1 MTKGQ
6 GWKEA
11 RQGQA
16 KVLTPE
22 EEARVYTIAAD
33 GKYGRRDVCILDF
46 SFRAGL
52 RAKEIAALMIED
64 VTDPKGRI
72 VASFILKHSQAKGD
86 SGGTVYLTN
95 KRLRNSLAVY
105 LKERE
110 GDTDRHLFKSQ
121 KDVFTGN
128 TIQMLLARLFKKADI
143 KGAKSHSGRRT
154 FATRLIERGYNI
166 KAVSKLLRHANIQTT
181 SEYISTN
188 PVAMGKMLED
198 M

>member
-6 GWKEA
+6 GWKDA

-22 EEARVYTIAAD
+22 EEARVYTIAAA
-33 GKYGRRDVCILDF
+33 GKHGKRDVCILDF

-52 RAKEIAALMIED
+52 RAKEIAALMIDD
-64 VTDPKGRI
+64 VTDAKGRI
-72 VASFILKHSQAKGD
+72 VDSFILKHSQAKGD
-86 SGGTVYLTN
+86 TGGTVHLTS
-95 KRLRNSLAVY
+95 KRLRKNLAAY

-110 GDTDRHLFKSQ
+110 GDTNRHLFKSQ

-128 TIQMLLARLFKKADI
+128 TIQMLMARIYKKADI

-154 FATRLIERGYNI
+154 FATRLIEAGYNI
-166 KAVSKLLRHANIQTT
+166 KAVSQHMRHSNIQTT
-181 SEYISTN
+181 AKYIATN
-188 PVAMGKMLED
+188 PIAMGKMLENL
-198 M
+198 